1 MREINPALADNTQV
15 FTALNASKGM
25 PAIQKEVESYLVDL
39 GKTVTN
45 KSENQF
51 LKGKNQNILNAVKE
65 IQDIASE
72 GVFDFETVIKKTT
85 NESQLKIA
93 LESVWNNISDS
104 SKQVLKARAAK
115 SGASP
120 ADIDKTAKGFIGLMI
135 AGRTDT
141 VDDISSK
148 ISYSKELTDQDKAK
162 TGTAGQ
168 TGELGFFEALA
179 GNNMPV

>member
-15 FTALNASKGM
+15 FTALSSAKGM

-65 IQDIASE
+65 IQDIASD
-72 GVFDFETVIKKTT
+72 GVFDVETVIKKTT

-104 SKQVLKARAAK
+104 SK
-115 SGASP
+115 
-120 ADIDKTAKGFIGLMI
+120 
-135 AGRTDT
+135 
-141 VDDISSK
+141 
-148 ISYSKELTDQDKAK
+148 
-162 TGTAGQ
+162 
-168 TGELGFFEALA
+168 
-179 GNNMPV
+179 